1 MKIQDEILVL
11 FGLVGVWLVSIPILS
26 AFNAMSYFVN
36 EGTVLAGM
44 YGAFIAHEGC
54 KILQTGR
61 SDQDE

>member
-1 MKIQDEILVL
+1 
-11 FGLVGVWLVSIPILS
+11 LS